1 MENVEYSD
9 YLSNMITNDARL
21 TRKSKSGIVMEKVT
35 RKRKKSFYQQ
45 IGLKFKEETTK
56 VLHLEHIFV
65 WC

>member
-9 YLSNMITNDARL
+9 YLGNMITNDARL
-21 TRKSKSGIVMEKVT
+21 TCKSKSRIVMEKVT

-56 VLHLEHIFV
+56 VLHLEHIFL